1 MSSYVVD
8 TNILIDIKKI
18 MCNQYDFNKNRDAQY
33 YSDFVEFL
41 TSGEVEVFVT
51 PTVLSEVKK
60 GSYKEDF
67 LLERF
72 INRFC
77 TICEF
82 NDEENVLI
90 EKLYADYIDGENP
103 VIPTIK
109 DIGNRIKYNSNDARV
124 LAEATVLYNSKRFNV
139 IKFITKN
146 IGDFINVNAINKVNE
161 KYDLKT
167 IPFNS
172 MKATN
177 VKKERR

>member
-1 MSSYVVD
+1 MPSYVVD

-41 TSGEVEVFVT
+41 TSGEVEVLVT

-60 GSYKEDF
+60 GSYKENF

-82 NDEENVLI
+82 NDEENRLV
-90 EKLYADYIDGENP
+90 EKLCADYIEGENP
-103 VIPTIK
+103 AVPTIK
-109 DIGNRIKYNSNDARV
+109 DMGDRIKYNSNDARV
-124 LAEATVLYNSKRFNV
+124 LAETTVLYNSDKHDI
-139 IKFITKN
+139 IKLLTKN
-146 IGDFINVNAINKVNE
+146 IADFANASAINRINE
-161 KYDLKT
+161 RYGLKT